1 MSASTIKEKGK
12 KTPKK
17 GPNDYSCDP
26 SELGESI
33 DTLSEVELK
42 MRLEAMDTFGKWLAA
57 ILKNYGNYF
66 KITVVINYPLLLR
79 YVAKVLEIDK
89 DSGEVLVH
97 FDRWSSRYDEYIP
110 IGSGRL
116 RKLTANRLKELQK
129 EREPVSLKH
138 SY

>member
-1 MSASTIKEKGK
+1 MVGSYMYI
-12 KTPKK
+12 
-17 GPNDYSCDP
+17 
-26 SELGESI
+26 
-33 DTLSEVELK
+33 
-42 MRLEAMDTFGKWLAA
+42 
-57 ILKNYGNYF
+57 KNYRNCF
-66 KITVVINYPLLLR
+66 KITIMINYPRSSAPLLFR
-79 YVAKVLEIDK
+79 YVAKVLEIDEK
-89 DSGEVLVH
+89 SGEVLVH

>member
-42 MRLEAMDTFGKWLAA
+42 MRLEAMDTFGKWFGSYIKKLWQLFQDHGCD
-57 ILKNYGNYF
+57 I
-66 KITVVINYPLLLR
+66 KIIHCCSGTLLR
-79 YVAKVLEIDK
+79 C
-89 DSGEVLVH
+89 
-97 FDRWSSRYDEYIP
+97 W
-110 IGSGRL
+110 RL
-116 RKLTANRLKELQK
+116 TRIVERSWCTLTAGALATMSTS
-129 EREPVSLKH
+129 P
-138 SY
+138 